1 MLYSSKKDTC
11 PFISFPVCY
20 NKIETGVKSVK
31 VPDYLETE
39 SEPLREELRRLLAK
53 YPAEAQVLPLSLP
66 AGECL
71 IHEDDPCR
79 MVYFLMKGRVS
90 VITNQTR
97 VSRYMLAESAAP
109 EFFGEYEALGN
120 MPLYLAEVRAVTS
133 CRLLAFPAEVYLQ
146 WMHNDT
152 DLFFLRVNG
161 ILNSLL
167 NQTANERNLHF
178 LDAVDKVVQYL
189 IRTYEKGEGSP
200 ATVRF
205 SATRMEIAETTGNSV
220 RTINRAV
227 GRLAE
232 KGLVS
237 VKNGKLQVTAAQYEA
252 LKREMKSFL
261 LK

>member
-1 MLYSSKKDTC
+1 M
-11 PFISFPVCY
+11 
-20 NKIETGVKSVK
+20 K
-31 VPDYLETE
+31 VSDYLETE
-39 SEPLREELRRLLAK
+39 SEPLREELCRLLTK
-53 YPAEAQVLPLSLP
+53 YPEEAPVFPLSLP

-71 IHEDDPCR
+71 IHEEDPCR
-79 MVYFLMKGRVS
+79 MVYFLMRGRVS

-97 VSRYMLAESAAP
+97 ISRYTLAESAAP
-109 EFFGEYEALGN
+109 EFFGEYEALGD
-120 MPLYLAEVRAVTS
+120 MPFYLAEVRAVTP
-133 CRLLAFPAEVYLQ
+133 CRLLAIPVEAYLQ
-146 WMHNDT
+146 WMHNDSN
-152 DLFFLRVNG
+152 LFFQRVHG
-161 ILNSLL
+161 ILNDLL

-178 LDAVDKVVQYL
+178 LGAVDKVVRYL

-237 VKNGKLQVTAAQYEA
+237 VKNGKLQVTAVQYEA
-252 LKREMKSFL
+252 LKREMESFL
-261 LK
+261 LR